1 MWKDMTE
8 AETALASLD
17 GVATRM
23 FRKVVDLI
31 VKLLIP
37 VTVVALMMGVAR
49 VFLDLWEVWKS
60 PSISQGFDLLV
71 GDILSTFV
79 VIELLKSVVEY
90 LEVHRLRLVFIVDA
104 ALVFLLREAMIGVY
118 QHKLAAGEIA
128 AIAALLAV
136 LGAFR
141 LAATRYVMEVGDAPA
156 RP

>member
-1 MWKDMTE
+1 MWKGVTE

-17 GVATRM
+17 SAATRL
-23 FRKVVDLI
+23 FRKVVDFI

-60 PSISQGFDLLV
+60 PSISRGFDLLV

-90 LEVHRLRLVFIVDA
+90 LEAHRLRLVFIVDA
-104 ALVFLLREAMIGVY
+104 AVVFLLREVMIGVY
-118 QHKLAAGEIA
+118 QHKLGAGQIA

-141 LAATRYVMEVGDAPA
+141 LAAARFSLEVADAPA

>member
-1 MWKDMTE
+1 MWRGVTE
-8 AETALASLD
+8 AEGALRSLD
-17 GVATRM
+17 GVATRL

-60 PSISQGFDLLV
+60 PSISRGFDLLV
-71 GDILSTFV
+71 SDILSTFV

-90 LEVHRLRLVFIVDA
+90 LEAHRLKLVFIVDA
-104 ALVFLLREAMIGVY
+104 AVVFLLREAMIGVY
-118 QHKLAAGEIA
+118 QHKVGAGEIA

-141 LAATRYVMEVGDAPA
+141 LAATRFVLEVGDAAPRA
-156 RP
+156 

>member
-1 MWKDMTE
+1 MWKGVSE
-8 AETALASLD
+8 AESALQSLD

-60 PSISQGFDLLV
+60 PSISRGFDLLV

-118 QHKLAAGEIA
+118 QHKLGAGEIA
-128 AIAALLAV
+128 ALAALLAV

-141 LAATRYVMEVGDAPA
+141 LAASRFTVEVADAAA